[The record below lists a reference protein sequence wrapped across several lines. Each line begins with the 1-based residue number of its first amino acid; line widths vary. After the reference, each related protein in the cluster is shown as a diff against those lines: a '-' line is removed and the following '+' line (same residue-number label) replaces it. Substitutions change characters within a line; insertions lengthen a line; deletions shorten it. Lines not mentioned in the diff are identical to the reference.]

1 MKVWTLMQ
9 TPAADGLFHKGVVQS
24 GCIDHF
30 VSGNSTEQN
39 GKAIVTA
46 LLAELKLDDVKALE
60 TIPYAQLAAAYNKV
74 APEVAK
80 TGAYVGGN
88 PLANDWYLGDP
99 LEVGFTEHA
108 KTIPV
113 MVGTVLGEF
122 SFMPALSEE
131 EKADAALIDSMI
143 EKRYG
148 RQRRAVHGF
157 HLPRA
162 VYRFHLEKSAAPGKR
177 HVFVYDDLHLPV

>member
-1 MKVWTLMQ
+1 MMSKHWRPSRTHSSRRR
-9 TPAADGLFHKGVVQS
+9 TTRS
-24 GCIDHF
+24 R
-30 VSGNSTEQN
+30 
-39 GKAIVTA
+39 
-46 LLAELKLDDVKALE
+46 
-60 TIPYAQLAAAYNKV
+60 
-74 APEVAK
+74 PEVAK

-148 RQRRAVHGF
+148 AEGKKLKEMFAKVYPDKDVSDVLFMDSIFPCAR
-157 HLPRA
+157 LPI
-162 VYRFHLEKSAAPGKR
+162 SS
-177 HVFVYDDLHLPV
+177 